1 MIQAEIITIGDELLI
16 GQVVDTNSAYMA
28 ERLNEW
34 GIAVYQ
40 ITSVHDDRRHIL
52 QALSEAENHADIILM
67 TGGLGPTKDDITK
80 NVLCEYFGTE
90 LEYRQD
96 IRKHLEHLYAQ
107 RPEVLNRLTDGQ
119 CLFPK
124 DAEMVVNPVGSAQV
138 MVFRKGQKIF
148 ISMPGVPRE
157 MKAVMGEGVKELLSS
172 LTEEHITHRTIVVQG
187 IPESNLAIEIED
199 WENQLPEGIKLAYLP
214 HPEDRTIRLRLSG
227 YGVAEEDIEKKAEE
241 LRKRVAQYIKE

>member
-16 GQVVDTNSAYMA
+16 GQVIDTNSAYMA
-28 ERLNEW
+28 QRLNEW
-34 GIAVYQ
+34 GINVYQ
-40 ITSVHDDRRHIL
+40 ITSVHDNRQHIL
-52 QALSEAENHADIILM
+52 QAIGDAEHHADIILM

-96 IRKHLEHLYAQ
+96 IRKHLEELYAQ
-107 RPEVLNRLTDGQ
+107 RPEVLNRLTDSQ

-124 DAEMVVNPVGSAQV
+124 DAEMIVNPHGSAQV
-138 MVFRKGQKIF
+138 MVFRKGQKLF

-157 MKAVMGEGVKELLSS
+157 MKEVMEGGVCELLTSIAS
-172 LTEEHITHRTIVVQG
+172 ESITHRTIMVQG
-187 IPESNLAIEIED
+187 IPESSLAIEIES
-199 WENQLPEGIKLAYLP
+199 WENSLPDNIKLAYLP

-227 YGVAEEDIEKKAEE
+227 YDVAAEEVDARMEQLKE
-241 LRKRVAQYIKE
+241 LVKQYIKE